1 MFSVT
6 SLHWFTEEEA
16 LALHDLLL
24 APYGGTSG
32 VRDAGLLSSALAR
45 PRLSHSG
52 TPGLADLAA
61 AYAFGIVRNHPF
73 VDGNKRTGLM
83 LAAGFIERNGA
94 AFNAPEAEA
103 VIQTLA
109 LAAGEATEADYARWL
124 AGATSQP
131 KRASRS
137 SRKR

>member
-1 MFSVT
+1 VT

-24 APYGGTSG
+24 AHYGGACG

-45 PRLSHSG
+45 PRQLSHYG
-52 TPGLADLAA
+52 TPGLAELAA
-61 AYAFGIVRNHPF
+61 AYAFGVVRNHPF
-73 VDGNKRTGLM
+73 VDGNKRTGFM

-103 VIQTLA
+103 VTQTLG
-109 LAAGEATEADYARWL
+109 LAAGQITEADYARWL
-124 AGATSQP
+124 AANSRLP
-131 KRASRS
+131 PLKSRS
-137 SRKR
+137 PRAR

>member
-1 MFSVT
+1 VT

-24 APYGGTSG
+24 AHYGGASG

-45 PRLSHSG
+45 PRQLSHYG
-52 TPGLADLAA
+52 TPGLAELAA

-73 VDGNKRTGLM
+73 VDGNKRTGFM

-124 AGATSQP
+124 AGATRLP
-131 KRASRS
+131 KTRPRTP
-137 SRKR
+137 RTR